1 MTGKIKQMTDGI
13 DNDEYKMVTDKHRRK
28 SNIEHKWLIYT
39 KFISI
44 MIYQNMIKLYCQW
57 M

>member
-44 MIYQNMIKLYCQW
+44 MIYQNMIKLYCQ
-57 M
+57 

>member
-13 DNDEYKMVTDKHRRK
+13 DNDEYKMVTDKPRWK
-28 SNIEHKWLIYT
+28 SNIEHKWLIYA

-44 MIYQNMIKLYCQW
+44 MI
-57 M
+57 

>member
-13 DNDEYKMVTDKHRRK
+13 DNDEYKMVTDKHRWK
-28 SNIEHKWLIYT
+28 SNIEHKWLIYA

-44 MIYQNMIKLYCQW
+44 MI
-57 M
+57 